1 MISVTAPLWVGLL
14 IGIGF
19 GIVASLWGIGNPET
33 IIRAARLVDRLLVGC
48 FLLVTAVGA
57 VVLYGLYASGV
68 SMHFSPK
75 PTYVYGVV
83 AGGILFGVGIAISG
97 YLPGTALVALGEG
110 RRDALAAVPGGLLG
124 AAAWTVLYE
133 TPTGHWLVSAANL
146 GDVVAGG
153 NIHQVSPGRMLAIAV
168 VYAALALGVLY
179 FLPRYRGSK
188 HCCLRDIGGKSLD
201 DHDRQM
207 ARDTAEYLYEGARPA
222 SSRHTLLAQFSRH
235 HVTHP
240 GFFMRTTAV
249 VAMLVAMLAVLSLF
263 LRQQFGQSTT
273 YSWVVGQLF
282 MPNFAYSREVAATI
296 GWEPL
301 SDLGVL
307 IGAFLSAYFLSRRF
321 TAFRPVSPPSWRN
334 RFGPSP
340 AKRAAAVFFGSFLT
354 LFGARMAGG
363 CTSGHTLSGG
373 VQLSLS
379 AWVFTA
385 SFVVA
390 MVLTARFVYR
400 DARWQAAPE
409 VKVAPPE
416 PLRPGDSPT
425 EVLPCRRQPITTSG
439 ERVPRTA
446 VGQKGGV
453 GN

>member
-1 MISVTAPLWVGLL
+1 MLSVTAPLWVGLL

-33 IIRAARLVDRLLVGC
+33 IIRAARLVDRLLLGC

-57 VVLYGLYASGV
+57 VVLYGLYALGV

-75 PTYVYGVV
+75 PTYLYGVV
-83 AGGILFGVGIAISG
+83 AGGILFGIGIAVSG

-110 RRDALAAVPGGLLG
+110 RRDSLAAIPGGLLG
-124 AAAWTVLYE
+124 AAAWTALYS
-133 TPTGHWLVSAANL
+133 TPFGHWLVSAGNL
-146 GDVVAGG
+146 GDLVAGG
-153 NIHQVSPGRMLAIAV
+153 NIHQVAPGRMLAIAA
-168 VYAALALGVLY
+168 VYAVLALSVLY

-188 HCCLRDIGGKSLD
+188 HCCLRDIGGTSLD
-201 DHDRQM
+201 DHDREM
-207 ARDTAEYLYEGARPA
+207 ARDTAEYLYEGALPA
-222 SSRHTLLAQFSRH
+222 PRHALLRRLSRDR
-235 HVTHP
+235 VTEP
-240 GFFMRTTAV
+240 GFLMRTTAIAAV
-249 VAMLVAMLAVLSLF
+249 LVAMLAVLSLF

-273 YSWVVGQLF
+273 YSWLVGQLF

-321 TAFRPVSPPSWRN
+321 TAFRPVTPPSWRN
-334 RFGPSP
+334 RFGPTP
-340 AKRAAAVFFGSFLT
+340 GKRAAAVFGGSFLT

-373 VQLSLS
+373 VQLSVS

-385 SFVVA
+385 SLVVA
-390 MVLTARFVYR
+390 MVITAHYVYR
-400 DARWQAAPE
+400 DARWQVAA
-409 VKVAPPE
+409 VA
-416 PLRPGDSPT
+416 R
-425 EVLPCRRQPITTSG
+425 TS
-439 ERVPRTA
+439 ESAPR
-446 VGQKGGV
+446 
-453 GN
+453 